1 MTETELQVKAQ
12 IEKYKNAEAPA
23 EISGLDPETKN
34 KIAFAKEL
42 KIALT
47 NELFGQNEAIET
59 VVNSMKNDLGENK
72 KAPKATYLFLGSPA
86 TGKSYL
92 AELMSQ
98 HIPRYKIMTFD
109 MTQYHQ
115 QNGGELY
122 GYPAGWK
129 GYGVGQLT
137 GFVHRNPKSIIVLD
151 SFEKCDS
158 NIQSNLLSIFQGGT
172 MRDGCGWDKVTDEPC
187 SEDPDI
193 IYTDENA
200 NYIVDFTQTIFIIT
214 TSLGK
219 ELYTDNRFKELVKQ
233 DYIQAESMIIE
244 AIRREKKRDSRSGGE
259 QQAIIPELVSRF
271 SQAHIVLF
279 NKLDYT
285 AFEKITKKIFLSY
298 KDGFVK
304 QYGIEFVVSGNFDN
318 FLKTQILNF
327 APELDAR
334 RLRDKVSTTF
344 FNRIIEYII
353 NSDRSTK
360 QFREIKVVLSKEV
373 NSYLAEFVN
382 PLIEEE
388 MLVKELFRKNVT
400 LVIEDKISDRDGVIT
415 YKIKSVKFKQVT
427 RIKDFSEDGL
437 VFDIPKISFEDIA
450 GHHKAKER
458 LNEVI
463 NFFKSPKLLRS
474 FDIEPPKGMLLYG
487 PPGTGKTMLAKAFA
501 KEAELPFISITG
513 LELLQ
518 PEKTKKV
525 FAKAKEYA
533 PSIIFIDEIDTIGK
547 RGGSSTREI
556 AINTLLAEMDGFGGG
571 KGENVFVIAAT
582 NYKENID
589 AAIIRPG
596 RIEIHIE
603 INNLDKD
610 ARRYFLERIIEKKP
624 SSGEFD
630 MNKLLMYTAGFTGA
644 QLELLSKEASFYCM
658 RHSLPAITQEIL
670 IAQINA
676 IKYGEKQSYLSIEQM
691 FEETA
696 VYEAGRGVVSK
707 LLMPHV
713 HIEHI
718 SLTPRDNNERFVSHN
733 YSDVE
738 DNMTVK
744 DFKDKICVSLA
755 GREAQIKAFGGVD
768 GVDTGASN
776 DLQQATRDAYAAIAH
791 YGMDESVGY
800 ININGVMDAQGNE
813 VANRDT
819 KHFHAKIDAA
829 LEQWMLEGQKRAQKV
844 VEENWSTIEQ
854 LSKILLQKEIIYAEE
869 LEAFLVEAG
878 VL

>member
-1 MTETELQVKAQ
+1 MTETEKLVKAQ
-12 IEKYKNAEAPA
+12 VKKYEKVEEDEYESEAQ
-23 EISGLDPETKN
+23 N
-34 KIAFAKEL
+34 KIAFAKQLRVEL
-42 KIALT
+42 SKD
-47 NELFGQNEAIET
+47 LFGQNEAIET
-59 VVNSMKNDLGENK
+59 VVNSMKNDITENK
-72 KAPKATYLFLGSPA
+72 KAPKSTYLFLGSPA

-92 AELMSQ
+92 AELMSE
-98 HIPRYKIMTFD
+98 HIPKYKIMTFD

-151 SFEKCDS
+151 SFEKCDT
-158 NIQSNLLSIFQGGT
+158 NIQSNLLSIFQGGK

-187 SEDPDI
+187 SEDQDI

-200 NYIVDFTQTIFIIT
+200 TYMVDFTETIFIIT
-214 TSLGK
+214 TSLGS
-219 ELYTDNRFKELVKQ
+219 ELYLDNRFKELVKQ

-279 NKLDYT
+279 NKLNYQ
-285 AFEKITKKIFLSY
+285 AFENITKKIFLDY
-298 KDGFVK
+298 KDGFNK
-304 QYGIEFVVSGNFDN
+304 KYEIEFVLSNNFDN
-318 FLKTQILNF
+318 FLKLQILNF

-334 RLRDKVSTTF
+334 RLKDKVSTTF
-344 FNRIIEYII
+344 FNKITEHIV
-353 NSDRSTK
+353 NSGKSTR
-360 QFREIKVVLSKEV
+360 QFHTIKVSLSKECV
-373 NSYLAEFVN
+373 NYINEMIN
-382 PLIEEE
+382 PLIEDD
-388 MLVKELFRKNVT
+388 MIVKELFRKNVT
-400 LVIEDKISDRDGVIT
+400 LYVDDKITSKNGVIT
-415 YKIKSVKFKQVT
+415 YKINSCKFKQVT

-437 VFDIPKISFEDIA
+437 VFDIPNVSFSHIA
-450 GHHKAKER
+450 GHYVAKQR
-458 LNEVI
+458 LHEVI
-463 NFFKSPKLLRS
+463 NFFKEPKLLRS

-501 KEAELPFISITG
+501 REAELPFISITG

-525 FAKAKEYA
+525 FAKAKEYSPA
-533 PSIIFIDEIDTIGK
+533 IVFIDEIDTIGK
-547 RGGSSTREI
+547 RGGGGTREI
-556 AINTLLAEMDGFGGG
+556 AINTLLAEMDGFSGN
-571 KGENVFVIAAT
+571 GENVFVIAAT

-610 ARRYFLERIIEKKP
+610 ARLYFLEGIINKKP
-624 SSGEFD
+624 SSGNFD

-644 QLELLSKEASFYCM
+644 QLELLSKEASFYCL
-658 RHSLPAITQEIL
+658 RHTLPAITQEIL
-670 IAQINA
+670 IEQINA

-696 VYEAGRGVVSK
+696 IYEAGRAVVSK
-707 LLMPHV
+707 ILMPHV
-713 HIEHI
+713 HIEHV
-718 SLTPRDNNERFVSHN
+718 SLTPKDNNERFISQN
-733 YSDVE
+733 YSDVQ

-755 GREAQIKAFGGVD
+755 GRTAQIKLFGEID
-768 GVDTGASN
+768 GVDSGASN
-776 DLQQATRDAYAAIAH
+776 DLQQATRDAYTAIAH
-791 YGMDESVGY
+791 YGMDKDVGY
-800 ININGVMDAQGNE
+800 ININGVMDAQDNSTSS
-813 VANRDT
+813 RDT
-819 KHFHAKIDAA
+819 KHFHLKIDAA
-829 LEQWMLEGQKRAQKV
+829 LERWMLEAEKRTV
-844 VEENWSTIEQ
+844 TLVEENWQTIEK
-854 LSKILLQKEIIYAEE
+854 LSKLLLEKEIIYEEE
-869 LEAFLVEAG
+869 LTTLVTQ
-878 VL
+878 